1 SAYRLCCIGWLG
13 MDAGEP
19 DGVAMFQEGT
29 RTLAADSHLVYAP
42 FTTCQAA
49 VGLLRLGRLDDARA
63 TLAEAFGVLEATD
76 ARWCE
81 AELHRVQSEIAVA
94 AGSSSPRS
102 KGRAQAR
109 REAERCLRRAIE
121 VAQAQGARWWELRAW
136 FDLARLVPDD
146 GDTMAELRQLH
157 AAIDDG
163 TEVAHLRAIRMFL

>member
-1 SAYRLCCIGWLG
+1 TMGEIADRLAQPRFSAYRLCCTGWLG
-13 MDAGEP
+13 MDTGEP
-19 DGVAMFQEGT
+19 DGVAMFREGT

-63 TLAEAFGVLEATD
+63 TLAEAFGLLGAPD

-81 AELHRVQSEIAVA
+81 AELHRVQGEIAVA
-94 AGSSSPRS
+94 AAGASSPRG
-102 KGRAQAR
+102 KGRAQAA

-146 GDTMAELRQLH
+146 
-157 AAIDDG
+157 
-163 TEVAHLRAIRMFL
+163 